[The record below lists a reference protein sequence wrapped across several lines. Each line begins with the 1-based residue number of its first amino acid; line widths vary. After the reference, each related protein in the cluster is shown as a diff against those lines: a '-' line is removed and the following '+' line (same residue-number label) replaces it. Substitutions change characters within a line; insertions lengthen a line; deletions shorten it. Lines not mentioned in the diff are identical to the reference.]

1 MSKQF
6 RPWDVDQAWL
16 LPPSVRELVPEDHL
30 AHFVR
35 ETVRESLDLTAV
47 FASYEGDDGQPPF
60 HPAMMVALLLYAY
73 SQGVY
78 SSRKIAQSCENRID
92 FMAVTAMEKPNFR
105 TIALF
110 RKRHL
115 AALGDLFG
123 QVLRLCSRAG
133 LVRLGHVGL
142 DGTKIRANASKHKA
156 MSYARMQK
164 IEPELAAEVKEWLRR
179 AEEEDSSENT
189 EHGEDRRGDELPE
202 WTRNRRKRLEKLQ
215 EAKKALEDEA
225 RQAAQAA
232 AERSEEQDSRTSK
245 SRRPTGVPKGRA
257 QRNFTDP
264 ESRIMKTGEGFQQ
277 CYNAQAAVDAEAQV
291 IVAHGVTNVG
301 NDVGELEP
309 MVMQIRGNLG
319 KQAKELSADK
329 GYSSESNLEVLKRE
343 RIRGYVAT
351 GKQQHGQ
358 SSPTKGKTPPEGTHA
373 RAMWRRLKRGGW
385 RSRYRLRK
393 VTVEPVFGQV
403 KSARGFRQF
412 LLRGLEKVR
421 SEWALVCT
429 AHNLLKL
436 ARA

>member
-373 RAMWRRLKRGGW
+373 RAMWGRLKRGGW